1 MNTFNA
7 FQAVGFYTMLPLAT
21 QWMFANNYS
30 VWGYILSAILFVGY
44 IMLSFVVSENFK

>member
-30 VWGYILSAILFVGY
+30 VWGYILSESGLIEIGEL
-44 IMLSFVVSENFK
+44 